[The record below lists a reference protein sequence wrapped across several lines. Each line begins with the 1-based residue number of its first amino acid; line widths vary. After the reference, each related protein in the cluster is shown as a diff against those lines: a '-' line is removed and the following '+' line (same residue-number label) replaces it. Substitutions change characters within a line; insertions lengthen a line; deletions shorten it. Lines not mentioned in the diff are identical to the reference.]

1 MTPKIG
7 FGEDFRPRPGVLYKK
22 MLNAFSSPSSSFVL
36 PSGSP
41 CLSDELLKKEVQCE
55 CAGGKRV
62 QVRVSLL
69 LQSKAFADILKCLGL
84 SPTDLPQD
92 FVFPLK
98 TIPMAVFRKIVDWME
113 HRVGKPEPL
122 VEMDPITQAHK
133 WFTLD
138 EFEKNFFVIKVE
150 ELAALLHASNLLD
163 IKSLFDYSCQSM
175 ASLLQS
181 KNAGEIREMLGIED
195 DLTEEQKEKIR
206 QKNIWY
212 QY

>member
-1 MTPKIG
+1 
-7 FGEDFRPRPGVLYKK
+7 
-22 MLNAFSSPSSSFVL
+22 MLNEFSSPSSSSSFVL

-55 CAGGKRV
+55 CAGGRRV

-69 LQSKAFADILKCLGL
+69 LQSKAFADVLKSLGL
-84 SPTDLPQD
+84 SPT
-92 FVFPLK
+92 
-98 TIPMAVFRKIVDWME
+98 R
-113 HRVGKPEPL
+113 
-122 VEMDPITQAHK
+122 K

-138 EFEKNFFVIKVE
+138 EFEKNFFIISVE
-150 ELAALLHASNLLD
+150 ELAALLHASNLLN
-163 IKSLFDYSCQSM
+163 IKSLYDYSCQSM
-175 ASLLQS
+175 ASLLKS
-181 KNAGEIREMLGIED
+181 KNNGEIREMFGIED

>member
-1 MTPKIG
+1 
-7 FGEDFRPRPGVLYKK
+7 
-22 MLNAFSSPSSSFVL
+22 MLNEFSSPSSSFGV

-55 CAGGKRV
+55 CAGGRRV

-69 LQSKAFADILKCLGL
+69 LQSKAFADVLKSLDL
-84 SPTDLPQD
+84 SPTDLPED

-98 TIPMAVFRKIVDWME
+98 TIPVDVFRKMAEWME

-122 VEMDPITQAHK
+122 VEMDPITQARK

-138 EFEKNFFVIKVE
+138 EFEKNFFIISVE
-150 ELAALLHASNLLD
+150 ELTALLHASNLLN

-175 ASLLQS
+175 ASLLKS
-181 KNAGEIREMLGIED
+181 KNNGEIREMFGIED